1 MLIDYLVLVM
11 EVFRNLEVHRVPY
24 KFSEPDKALAQT
36 SNPKR
41 AKPEES
47 RGSLPK
53 VLESRPLF
61 ATIQIRWPRWGV
73 KIPWTN

>member
-11 EVFRNLEVHRVPY
+11 EVFKVHRVPY
-24 KFSEPDKALAQT
+24 KFSEPDKALAQA

-53 VLESRPLF
+53 VLHSLF
-61 ATIQIRWPRWGV
+61 LQLFRLDGQDGE
-73 KIPWTN
+73 